1 MLEIIR
7 EVRPRV
13 SEFIAY
19 KPEEALEILA
29 SDIETTLD
37 LVLESGPVRVPP
49 ARLIYWISYFD
60 ADFTAEI
67 VSGLG
72 ARGEDEVVYESVAY
86 FAYDLERSREYPNQ
100 RISLER
106 DGEFLLGLLRRNG
119 AWRLSR
125 MMNGAI
131 EKYRIE
137 VLMGNVDGDFLNAY
151 RETLREAV
159 STVSGARDRALLERV
174 IGEAFGVGR
183 PHL

>member
-1 MLEIIR
+1 M
-7 EVRPRV
+7 
-13 SEFIAY
+13 
-19 KPEEALEILA
+19 
-29 SDIETTLD
+29 
-37 LVLESGPVRVPP
+37 RVPP

-60 ADFTAEI
+60 ADLAAEI
-67 VSGLG
+67 VSGLKT
-72 ARGEDEVVYESVAY
+72 RGEDEVVYQSLTY

-106 DGEFLLGLLRRNG
+106 DGEFLIGLLERNG

-131 EKYRIE
+131 EKYRME
-137 VLMGNVDGDFLNAY
+137 VWMGNVNGDFLNAY
-151 RETLREAV
+151 RETLGEAV
-159 STVSGARDRALLERV
+159 STISRARDRVLLERV

>member
-1 MLEIIR
+1 M
-7 EVRPRV
+7 

-19 KPEEALEILA
+19 KPEEALEILS
-29 SDIETTLD
+29 SDLETTLD

-60 ADFTAEI
+60 ADFAAEI
-67 VSGLG
+67 VSGLR
-72 ARGEDEVVYESVAY
+72 ARGEDEVVYESLAY

-106 DGEFLLGLLRRNG
+106 DGEFLLGLLNRNG

-137 VLMGNVDGDFLNAY
+137 VLMGNVDGNFLNAY

-159 STVSGARDRALLERV
+159 ATISGARDRGLLERV